1 MKNIMPNGLMFGNG
15 KYVKEMKKVENKLK
29 ATRGC

>member
-1 MKNIMPNGLMFGNG
+1 MKNIMPNGFMLENG
-15 KYVKEMKKVENKLK
+15 KYVKEMKKVENESK

>member
-1 MKNIMPNGLMFGNG
+1 MKNIMPNGFMFGNG
-15 KYVKEMKKVENKLK
+15 RYVKEMKKVENKSK